1 MKARALLPLI
11 LVFGGCLSVG
21 APSSGSPLQHPKLL
35 LADGYD
41 GRVEVY
47 VHSAFGELRYDW
59 LNLSLDNATSIALND
74 TYALNNKTGN
84 SSFHLRIDALRAE
97 NRFYYELDF
106 ALNASG
112 ESARITP
119 YKAGVAL
126 VREARETALPFE
138 KLLERVDINGQKDDG
153 ATSP

>member
-1 MKARALLPLI
+1 MKVRALLPLV
-11 LVFGGCLSVG
+11 LLFGGCLNVG
-21 APSSGSPLQHPKLL
+21 APSSGSALQHPKLL

-47 VHSAFGELRYDW
+47 VHSAFGELKYDW
-59 LNLSLDNATSIALND
+59 LNLSFDNVTSLALND
-74 TYALNNKTGN
+74 TYALNNKTDNG
-84 SSFHLRIDALRAE
+84 SFHLRIDAARGE
-97 NRFYYELDF
+97 HRFYYELDF
-106 ALNASG
+106 ALNVSG

-126 VREARETALPFE
+126 VREAREQALPFE
-138 KLLERVDINGQKDDG
+138 KLLERVDISGKKDDG